1 VSFGAKGGKPK
12 RYASS
17 SVFLNSIHQHRDDDA
32 TPVASTTSR
41 VENLLFRFDDGERSR
56 LEGRKHDG
64 PGHGFCIWHGRQH
77 HGPGVPHSSRRVV
90 RCDEWETT
98 KVRIELCLSQVYSPA
113 PMMVA
118 QRWSHLRRAAQRHDR
133 SRSYTSAR
141 EPRWTVDRM
150 IQPTAVSAVAKDA
163 FSARQA

>member
-1 VSFGAKGGKPK
+1 MLSPEDLRSTLVTSTAM
-12 RYASS
+12 
-17 SVFLNSIHQHRDDDA
+17 
-32 TPVASTTSR
+32 VAQRWLHLRRTGSRTCCFVLIR
-41 VENLLFRFDDGERSR
+41 VERWR

-98 KVRIELCLSQVYSPA
+98 KVRIELCLSQVHSPA